1 MDYMKNIKLAW
12 LSKTKIKNGQE
23 CKRRLWYD
31 LAGETPK
38 WDKQDLF
45 VFEQGRK
52 IEALARNLFFSND
65 SVEQNKIANQAKITF
80 TKKLLKGDKKHIFE
94 AAFAHKRVIVQF
106 DVLTKLSNGTYKA
119 IEIKS
124 SSNFNK
130 TYWTDVLIQYWVA
143 TLNGINIS
151 EFELW
156 HVNKNATRINKN
168 YFSKKNVMKY
178 VKANRAEFDRLVSE
192 SKAIQAMTTVPKEVC
207 GSKCSNCP
215 FRYKC
220 FPKTTPR
227 QSVLNLP
234 LFPQSVKAFTN
245 GVKTVNSVKFQ
256 KAYPQYVEKNP
267 HVIEAI
273 NKNTLVINKK
283 GFLKEYKN
291 WKFPLNFF
299 DFEAFT
305 NALPVLEGQ
314 RPYQQLVVQF
324 SNHTWNGKT
333 IDMQHSEFIHDT
345 ANNPY
350 KKGGLIKAIL
360 ETLEK
365 NKGSIVAYNA
375 SYEKTRLLEL
385 AKVNPKYSRR
395 LKALVARLVDLRPLL
410 EKNVYHPGFEGSF
423 SLKAVSKTL
432 LKEFGGYS
440 DSLIKSGSEISR
452 YYQEMIE
459 TTDKQRFAE
468 IRKSLS
474 KYCCY
479 DTLNLR
485 LVIDF
490 VLNQDLARTKKLVEV
505 NLGLKN

>member
-1 MDYMKNIKLAW
+1 MGKTKRQSW

-23 CKRRLWYD
+23 CSLRLYYD
-31 LAGETPK
+31 LNGEK
-38 WDKQDLF
+38 AVWDKQDLF

-52 IEALARNLFFSND
+52 IEALARSLFFSNG
-65 SVEQNKIANQAKITF
+65 SVEQNKVANQAKINLTRKF
-80 TKKLLKGDKKHIFE
+80 LAQNKKTIFE
-94 AAFAHKRVIVQF
+94 AAFGYKKVIVQF

-130 TYWTDVLIQYWVA
+130 SYWTDVLIQYWVA

-156 HVNKNATRINKN
+156 HVNKKATRINKN

-192 SKAIQAMTTVPKEVC
+192 SKAIQNMKSAPKVNC
-207 GSKCSNCP
+207 GSQCSSCP
-215 FRYKC
+215 FKHLC
-220 FPKTTPR
+220 HPKANR

-234 LFPQSVKAFTN
+234 QFSQSW
-245 GVKTVNSVKFQ
+245 
-256 KAYPQYVEKNP
+256 KAYHNGIKTINHAKFAEAHPNYVQKFP
-267 HVIEAI
+267 HVLEAI
-273 NKNTLVINKK
+273 KDNSLVINKK

-299 DFEAFT
+299 DFETFT
-305 NALPVLEGQ
+305 NALPILEGQ
-314 RPYQQLVVQF
+314 IPYQQLVVQF
-324 SNHTWNGKT
+324 SNHTWNGSSISMKH
-333 IDMQHSEFIHDT
+333 QEFIHDT
-345 ANNPY
+345 AQNPY
-350 KKGGLIKAIL
+350 KKGGLIQALLKVL
-360 ETLEK
+360 EA
-365 NKGSIVAYNA
+365 NKGSIVSYNMTF
-375 SYEKTRLLEL
+375 EKTRLLEL
-385 AKVNPKYSRR
+385 AKTNPKYSRR
-395 LKALVARLVDLRPLL
+395 LKALASRLVDLRPLI
-410 EKNVYHPGFEGSF
+410 EKNVYHPSFNGSF
-423 SLKAVSKTL
+423 SLKSVSATL
-432 LKEFGGYS
+432 LKEFGSYT

-468 IRKSLS
+468 IKKSLS

-490 VLNQDLARTKKLVEV
+490 ILNQDLKRTKKLVEV
-505 NLGLKN
+505 NLGLKD